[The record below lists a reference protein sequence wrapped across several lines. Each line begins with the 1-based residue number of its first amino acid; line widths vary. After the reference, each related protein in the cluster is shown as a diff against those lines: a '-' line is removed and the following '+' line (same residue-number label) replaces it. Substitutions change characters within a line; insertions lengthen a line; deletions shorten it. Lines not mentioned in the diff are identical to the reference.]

1 MRSMVLPAVALAAGL
16 LTGCTATV
24 TGDAYP
30 PDAYGYQQP
39 DMAYVS
45 PGVQVIA
52 DYDEPIFYSDRYYWR
67 LYGGTW
73 YRSPYYTGGW
83 VAAVPPPAVMR
94 IERPRAYVHYR
105 PTGWVG
111 HRGPVVGPPPPVR
124 HYGRP
129 AFEPRRVGPS
139 PAQPRAFPAPPPRV
153 GPPPPPHVGPAP
165 GIRPAPAPGPRRVG
179 PPRR

>member
-1 MRSMVLPAVALAAGL
+1 MRAFALALSISMAAAMFTAG
-16 LTGCTATV
+16 CQATV
-24 TGDAYP
+24 SSPGYS
-30 PDAYGYQQP
+30 PDLV
-39 DMAYVS
+39 YVS

-67 LYGGTW
+67 ASGGTW

-94 IERPRAYVHYR
+94 IDRPRAYVRYR
-105 PTGWVG
+105 PAGWVG
-111 HRGPVVGPPPPVR
+111 HRGPVAAPPPPVR

-129 AFEPRRVGPS
+129 AFEPHRVGPP
-139 PAQPRAFPAPPPRV
+139 PAQPRAFPAPAPHV
-153 GPPPPPHVGPAP
+153 GPPPHVGPAP
-165 GIRPAPAPGPRRVG
+165 AVRGAPPPGPRRVG